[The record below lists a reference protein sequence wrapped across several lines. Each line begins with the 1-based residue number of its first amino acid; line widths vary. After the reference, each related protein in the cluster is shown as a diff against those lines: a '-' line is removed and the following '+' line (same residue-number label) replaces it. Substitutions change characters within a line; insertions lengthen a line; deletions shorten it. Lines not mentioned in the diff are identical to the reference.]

1 MGATWYVVTEAIQGG
16 ESVEVHR
23 FRVAERADGS
33 VGDDAARRTAEACA
47 RNYSAETGK
56 PTLVEI
62 VREHDGSVVDRQS
75 GWFYYDP
82 THPQRDPHQDYY
94 GY

>member
-1 MGATWYVVTEAIQGG
+1 MGATWYVVSEAIHSG
-16 ESVEVHR
+16 ESVELHR

-33 VGDDAARRTAEACA
+33 VGDDATRRTAEAWA

-56 PTLVEI
+56 PTLIEI
-62 VREHDGSVVDRQS
+62 VREHDGSVVDRHS

-82 THPQRDPHQDYY
+82 AHPQHDPHQDNY
-94 GY
+94 GN